1 MFAEIMQKGL
11 YATKIVPGAESVPI
25 IGVILLVI
33 GAYLLGSLNSA
44 VIVSRLLFG
53 EDIRRK
59 GSGNAGLTNMFRI
72 YGKKAAL
79 FTLIGDILKAVVA
92 VFLAALFFGFSYRAA
107 LSFSPACY
115 IAGLAC
121 IIGHIKP
128 IFYGFRGG
136 KGVLSSATVIL
147 MLCPPVFLSLIAIFV
162 LIVWATRYISL
173 GSIVSAAALPLLLQG
188 YMQAF
193 IFTGDP
199 DAFFEGGIVLF
210 GLAFALIV
218 IICHRANIK
227 RLWHHEENKF
237 SFHRS
242 TPKAE
247 EDGDGK

>member
-11 YATKIVPGAESVPI
+11 YAVKIAPGAETVPI
-25 IGVILLVI
+25 LGVILLVI
-33 GAYLLGSLNSA
+33 ATYLLGSLNSA

-79 FTLIGDILKAVVA
+79 LTLVGDIMKAVVSI
-92 VFLAALFFGFSYRAA
+92 FLAALFFGFSYRTA

-147 MLCPPVFLSLIAIFV
+147 ILCPPVFLALITIFV
-162 LIVWATRYISL
+162 LIVWVTKYISL
-173 GSIVSAAALPLLLQG
+173 GSIISAAALPLLLQG

-199 DAFFEGGIVLF
+199 DAFFDGGIVLF
-210 GLAFALIV
+210 GCAFALIV
-218 IICHRANIK
+218 VICHRANTT

-242 TPKAE
+242 ATKPE
-247 EDGDGK
+247 GNGDGK

>member
-25 IGVILLVI
+25 LGVILLVV

-44 VIVSRLLFG
+44 VIVSRFLFG
-53 EDIRRK
+53 EDIRKK

-79 FTLIGDILKAVVA
+79 LTLIGDMLKAVVA
-92 VFLAALFFGFSYRAA
+92 IFLAALFFGFSYRTA

-147 MLCPPVFLSLIAIFV
+147 MLCPPVFLALITIFV
-162 LIVWATRYISL
+162 LIVWLTRYISL

-199 DAFFEGGIVLF
+199 DAFFDGGIVLF
-210 GLAFALIV
+210 GCIFALIV
-218 IICHRANIK
+218 VICHRANIK

-242 TPKAE
+242 APKTE
-247 EDGDGK
+247 EGGDGK